1 MRLAVPTKAALRPT
15 RLFML
20 ACAGGLALVGGVA
33 HADVKAGVDA
43 WSRGDYAAAVTEWR
57 GPAVAGDADAQF
69 NMGQAYKLGRGVPMD
84 LNAAEDWFRRA
95 AEQGH
100 WQAGDNYGLILFQ
113 NNRRE
118 EAMPYITASA
128 RRGEPRAQYVLGTA
142 YFNGDIVAK
151 DPVQAY
157 AYMTRASALGL
168 PQASKSLATMD
179 QFISLADRQ
188 AGISMAA
195 QLEREAASARNQ
207 LLAGG
212 PAPAPISPRPSAAP
226 TRPAPPVAVTTAP
239 VAAPMGAPSRGVQ
252 TTDLPPSQVAVR
264 PQPVPVPV
272 TAPMAAPP
280 RSSAATAGADFAR
293 PQVAA
298 APPPRAT
305 APAPAPRPVPPAPVA
320 AAITTSAPAGPWR
333 IQLGAFGSMDR
344 AEALWGKL
352 ERSRPEMASLQPY
365 LVKAGSVIRLQA
377 GGFASQAEAGRA
389 CAKLKPSGQDCIVVK
404 R

>member
-1 MRLAVPTKAALRPT
+1 MRLAVPTSAVLRPK
-15 RLFML
+15 RLAML
-20 ACAGGLALVGGVA
+20 AFASGLAMMTSVA

-43 WSRGDYAAAVTEWR
+43 WSRGDYAAAVAEWR

-84 LNAAEDWFRRA
+84 LSAAEDWFRRA

-157 AYMTRASALGL
+157 AFMTRASALGL

-188 AGISMAA
+188 AGISLAA
-195 QLEREAASARNQ
+195 QLEREAASARSQ

-212 PAPAPISPRPSAAP
+212 PAPAPVSPRPAAAP
-226 TRPAPPVAVTTAP
+226 TRTAPPVAVTTAP
-239 VAAPMGAPSRGVQ
+239 MPTPMAAPTRGVQ
-252 TTDLPPSQVAVR
+252 TTDIPPSQVAVR
-264 PQPVPVPV
+264 PQPAPVPV
-272 TAPMAAPP
+272 VAATPP
-280 RSSAATAGADFAR
+280 RSTAATAGADFAR

-305 APAPAPRPVPPAPVA
+305 APAPAPRPAPAAPAA

-344 AEALWGKL
+344 AEALWNRL
-352 ERSRPEMASLQPY
+352 ERSRPEMAALQPY
-365 LVKAGSVIRLQA
+365 LVKAGSVVRLQA
-377 GGFASQAEAGRA
+377 GGFASQAEAGKA
-389 CAKLKPSGQDCIVVK
+389 CARLKPSGQDCIVVK